1 VGEVGRWRETSK
13 GYRESQ
19 WTFGTECEYLPF
31 LPGFP
36 LKQEMRSD
44 MGIARL
50 RWGVDLHTR
59 RRCQGEAG
67 EVKDS
72 NMKLWIFED
81 FNRWG
86 GPVLLTIASSKEEAL
101 NNLWEDIVSKYGSPE
116 YRLKCMEKLRATT
129 AKELR
134 STEFYIGE

>member
-36 LKQEMRSD
+36 LKQEMRSN

-50 RWGVDLHTR
+50 KWGVDLHTR

-72 NMKLWIFED
+72 KHE
-81 FNRWG
+81 G
-86 GPVLLTIASSKEEAL
+86 Q
-101 NNLWEDIVSKYGSPE
+101 
-116 YRLKCMEKLRATT
+116 
-129 AKELR
+129 R
-134 STEFYIGE
+134 SFT